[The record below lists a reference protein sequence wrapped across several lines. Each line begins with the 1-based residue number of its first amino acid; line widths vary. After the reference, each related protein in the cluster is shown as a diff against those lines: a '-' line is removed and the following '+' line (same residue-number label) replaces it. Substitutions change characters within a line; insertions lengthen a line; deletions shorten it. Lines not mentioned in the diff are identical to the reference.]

1 MKRLS
6 VFLCMITL
14 AVFFMGH
21 KALAQTSFSIPP
33 KSYPVNVPFKCDAG
47 VDRYW
52 HVTSVICTGRA
63 NGGYKFLIKGM
74 AQKTSGSQPIDL
86 FYLMSG
92 NRIKAAGTYYF
103 PRIEEGK
110 PFSFEVVSAFSGY
123 APAKFNGFLISS
135 EVLQRILQQELEE
148 QKEAGENASERRFG
162 MPTTTSKEEPQQKPV
177 LPKVS
182 PNKIYKSSEVDQEPE
197 YPGGN
202 QALLADIARS
212 IRYPM
217 VCKQQ
222 KIQGNVLVSF
232 IVEKDGAISNV
243 TAVKKVHANLNT
255 EAVRVVKSL
264 KKWAPGSKDGQPVRV
279 QSAVYV
285 TFSL

>member
-6 VFLCMITL
+6 ILLCMITL
-14 AVFFMGH
+14 GVIFMTQIAV
-21 KALAQTSFSIPP
+21 AQTSFSIPP

-52 HVTSVICTGRA
+52 HVTSVVCIGQG
-63 NGGYKFLIKGM
+63 NGGYKFQIKGV
-74 AQKTSGSQPIDL
+74 AQKTSRSQPIDL
-86 FYLMSG
+86 FYLMPG
-92 NRIKAAGTYYF
+92 NRIKTAGTYYF
-103 PRIEEGK
+103 PSIEEGK

-135 EVLQRILQQELEE
+135 EVLQRLLQRELEE
-148 QKEAGENASERRFG
+148 QKESAGDQSERRFD
-162 MPTTTSKEEPQQKPV
+162 MPVTTPKQESQSQPAK
-177 LPKVS
+177 PKVS
-182 PNKIYKSSEVDQEPE
+182 PNKVYKSSEVDQEPE

-202 QALLADIARS
+202 RALLADIARG

-222 KIQGNVLVSF
+222 KIQGKVLVSF
-232 IVEKDGAISNV
+232 IVEKDGSLSDV

-255 EAVRVVKSL
+255 EAIRVVKSL
-264 KKWAPGSKDGQPVRV
+264 KKWTPGSKDGQPVRV
-279 QSAVYV
+279 LSAVYV

>member
-6 VFLCMITL
+6 TWLCMITL
-14 AVFFMGH
+14 GVLFMTQTAV
-21 KALAQTSFSIPP
+21 AQTSFSIPP

-63 NGGYKFLIKGM
+63 NGGYKFQIKGV
-74 AQKTSGSQPIDL
+74 AQKTSRSKPIDL
-86 FYLMSG
+86 FYLMPG
-92 NRIKAAGTYYF
+92 NRIKTAGTYYF
-103 PRIEEGK
+103 PNIEEGN
-110 PFSFEVVSAFSGY
+110 PFSFEVVSAFTGY
-123 APAKFNGFLISS
+123 APPKFNGFLISS
-135 EVLQRILQQELEE
+135 EVLQRLLQREVEK
-148 QKEAGENASERRFG
+148 QKEAAGSQSERRFG
-162 MPTTTSKEEPQQKPV
+162 ISATTPKQESQSQSAK
-177 LPKVS
+177 PKVS
-182 PNKIYKSSEVDQEPE
+182 PNKVYKSSEVDQEPK

-202 QALLADIARS
+202 RTLLADIASS

-222 KIQGNVLVSF
+222 KIQGKVLVSF
-232 IVEKDGAISNV
+232 IVEKDGSVSEV

-255 EAVRVVKSL
+255 EAIRVVKSL
-264 KKWAPGSKDGQPVRV
+264 KKWTPGSKDGQLVRV

-285 TFSL
+285 IFSL